1 MKMPTFNEKNVLR
14 TLLTAFKEDYSINEI
29 ARKCNLSPNGAL
41 KILKKF
47 EIEGILISRKIANIK
62 SYSINF
68 ENEKTRNILEL
79 SLMDELRGRLKFRSE
94 DLELLKKI
102 TISCI
107 IFGSY
112 ADLKKEPKDM
122 DVLLIIDKSK
132 FKEYRKNS
140 SEIFKTIPIKVH
152 DVIQTERDFIE
163 NIYKKDKVIINI
175 LRQGIILWG
184 HRKIIEFIENEYR
197 K

>member
-1 MKMPTFNEKNVLR
+1 MAFNES
-14 TLLTAFKEDYSINEI
+14 YSINEI

-41 KILKKF
+41 KILNKF

-62 SYSINF
+62 SYQINF

-79 SLMDELRGRLKFRSE
+79 SLMSELERRLKFRSD
-94 DLELLKKI
+94 DLNPLKKI

-112 ADLKKEPKDM
+112 TDSKKEPND
-122 DVLLIIDKSK
+122 IDILFILEKSK
-132 FKEYRKNS
+132 FKEYRKIS
-140 SEIFKTIPIKVH
+140 SEIFKTLPIKVH
-152 DVIQTERDFIE
+152 EVIQTEGDFIE

-175 LRQGIILWG
+175 LRQGVIFWG
-184 HRKIIEFIENEYR
+184 HKLIIELIENEYKR
-197 K
+197 